1 MALNTSTLVNAIA
14 SHAAALGVF
23 DNVPQHEPKNAPGGD
38 LTCAVWAADMV
49 PVLSSGLASTSVRV
63 VFNVRIYL
71 PALNLSPWESDII
84 DPRIMDAC
92 DALLRDYV
100 GNFTLGGLIREV
112 DVRGADGNPLSAAAG
127 YLTQD
132 GKVYRVM
139 TIFLPLVVNDLWDEA
154 P

>member
-1 MALNTSTLVNAIA
+1 MTLNTSSLVNAIA

-38 LTCAVWAADMV
+38 LTCAVWAGDIV

-63 VFNVRIYL
+63 TFNVRIYL
-71 PALNLSPWESDII
+71 PALNISPWEADIV

-92 DALLRDYV
+92 DALMRDYV
-100 GNFTLGGLIREV
+100 GAFTLGGLIREV
-112 DVRGADGNPLSAAAG
+112 DVRGGNGNPLSAAAG

-132 GKVYRVM
+132 GRVYRVM
-139 TIFLPLVVNDLWDEA
+139 TIFLPLIISDLWDEA

>member
-1 MALNTSTLVNAIA
+1 MALNTSALVNAIA

-23 DNVPQHEPKNAPGGD
+23 DSVPQHEPKNAPGGD
-38 LTCAVWAADMV
+38 LTCAVWAADIV
-49 PVLSSGLASTSVRV
+49 PVQTSGLASTSVRV
-63 VFNVRIYL
+63 TFNVRIYL
-71 PALNLSPWESDII
+71 PALNMSPWESDII
-84 DPRIMDAC
+84 DPRIMDAA

-100 GNFTLGGLIREV
+100 GAFTLGGLVRDV
-112 DVRGADGNPLSAAAG
+112 DVRGADGNPLSALAG

-139 TIFLPLVVNDLWDEA
+139 TIFLPLVLNDLWDEA